1 MPGFLICELCSPGAS
16 LEPTRETGT
25 KGKDKED
32 DKKRLRKM
40 EESDYEKTVIIRE
53 REERVKEKKC
63 RQLGR
68 RRLVTFPTWSS
79 PGRLLCSL

>member
-1 MPGFLICELCSPGAS
+1 VQPWRLFRAHK
-16 LEPTRETGT
+16 RDRHQ
-25 KGKDKED
+25 GKDKED